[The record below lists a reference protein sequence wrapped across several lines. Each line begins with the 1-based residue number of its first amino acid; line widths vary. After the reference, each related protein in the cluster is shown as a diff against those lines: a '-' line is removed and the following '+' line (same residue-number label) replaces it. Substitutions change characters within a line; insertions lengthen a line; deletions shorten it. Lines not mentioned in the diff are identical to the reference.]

1 MKIASGVMFWV
12 ALAAAAR
19 PTHHAN
25 VFVAGD
31 KLELRVFLS
40 SSRAPF
46 TDFNNTDALLWS
58 DTSLAYSEAGSSL
71 EKTVHV
77 PLTERLLSNGTM
89 FAHMFITKAGA
100 SPDPQHGSYD
110 RLATTSNSFD
120 LVGFSERL
128 KPRGLYNLLTGEP
141 APWETELRR
150 GLAEAA
156 AAGRSAE
163 FVPYWKPKLHLQLLV
178 DTESYE
184 LGKMPPLLHSYLH
197 HHRLM
202 SGHRFRPLIYVNEL
216 TTMKSH
222 WVAINASKPLP
233 GGGLPLTISY
243 TPLPTRRFQWMVN
256 LQHSFKMNEE
266 TLGISEKESEDLRGM
281 FVHTNPLLL
290 YTTVAVSAVHLL
302 FDVLAFKNDVSFWS
316 SVDSMEGLSSR
327 TLLLNQGMEFI
338 ILLYLFEEVNAS
350 DCPLITLGLDCLCL
364 YSLCLNSLCLYS
376 L

>member
-1 MKIASGVMFWV
+1 MLWV

-150 GLAEAA
+150 GLAAGGARAA
-156 AAGRSAE
+156 LE
-163 FVPYWKPKLHLQLLV
+163 YV
-178 DTESYE
+178 
-184 LGKMPPLLHSYLH
+184 LGKLGDTPTNVEF
-197 HHRLM
+197 LM
-202 SGHRFRPLIYVNEL
+202 QVQRDSSLDETSGAGN
-216 TTMKSH
+216 
-222 WVAINASKPLP
+222 
-233 GGGLPLTISY
+233 
-243 TPLPTRRFQWMVN
+243 
-256 LQHSFKMNEE
+256 
-266 TLGISEKESEDLRGM
+266 
-281 FVHTNPLLL
+281 
-290 YTTVAVSAVHLL
+290 
-302 FDVLAFKNDVSFWS
+302 
-316 SVDSMEGLSSR
+316 
-327 TLLLNQGMEFI
+327 
-338 ILLYLFEEVNAS
+338 
-350 DCPLITLGLDCLCL
+350 
-364 YSLCLNSLCLYS
+364 
-376 L
+376 